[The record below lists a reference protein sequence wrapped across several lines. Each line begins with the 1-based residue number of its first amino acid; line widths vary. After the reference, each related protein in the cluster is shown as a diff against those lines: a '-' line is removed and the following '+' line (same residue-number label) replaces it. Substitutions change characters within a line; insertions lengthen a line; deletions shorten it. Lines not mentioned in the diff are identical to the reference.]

1 MWQSYKKVFFEPE
14 KTINDIRSSIRLRM
28 GRKKSRKWVN
38 AEVFFRLMMQVY
50 GDTMPTSEGTDSKT
64 YKNRKILPYES
75 KKALY
80 TEYVW
85 QCQVD
90 RTHPTEIAKK
100 SLFEKVYKSLKD
112 EIRLLGCKGK

>member
-1 MWQSYKKVFFEPE
+1 MWQSYKKVYYEPE
-14 KTINDIRSSIRLRM
+14 KTIDDIRANVRLRV

-38 AEVFFRLMMQVY
+38 AEVFFRFMMQIY
-50 GDTMPTSEGTDSKT
+50 GDAMPTSEGTGSTTNKI
-64 YKNRKILPYES
+64 RKILPYES
-75 KKALY
+75 KKSLY
-80 TEYVW
+80 TEYIW

-100 SLFEKVYKSLKD
+100 TLFVKVYKSLKD